1 MPAIYAGPSLSGM
14 PALDS
19 LRERLAELSDLHAL
33 ARLAAWDQ
41 RTMMP
46 PLGAPAP
53 ANQVA
58 TLQRLLHDRET
69 DDEIGAWLEEL
80 DGDGAALD
88 EIDRDLVRVARRDWE
103 RARRIPKDPTGN
115 LALAASERQA
125 AWLTARAANDFAA
138 FAPALRRNVELA
150 RDYAACF
157 ADAAHP
163 YDAHLADYDF
173 GLTAARV
180 REIFDPLAERL
191 TALAAEAADR
201 PALPPLSVP
210 LEAQQGAVDTVLK
223 RLGVTEDSWRVD
235 VSPHPFT
242 SWLSAQDTRVTT
254 RFNPEAQFESVL
266 AAMHEYGHALYER
279 QIPPELQRTNVG
291 RGPSMSAHESQSKL
305 WENHVGRNAA
315 FAPVL
320 AAELRAGG
328 FEIAPEALHAA
339 ITAVEPSLI
348 RVSADP
354 LTYPLH
360 IVLRFDLEV
369 VLIEGSLD
377 IADLPAAWN
386 DGMRRLLGVEVPDDA
401 HGVLQDM
408 HWSGGA
414 FGYFPSYALGCLIAA
429 QLWEKLEAELG
440 AQDDALRSGDV
451 AAIRTWLAEHVHR
464 HGRRLDTEPLVEAAT
479 GRGIDPEAYLRV
491 VTPFASR

>member
-1 MPAIYAGPSLSGM
+1 MAAMYAGRTLRGM
-14 PALDS
+14 PALER
-19 LRERLAELSDLHAL
+19 LRERLAELSDLAAL

-46 PLGAPAP
+46 PLGAPAR
-53 ANQVA
+53 AHQVA
-58 TLQRLLHDRET
+58 TLQRLVHDRQT
-69 DDEIGAWLEEL
+69 DDEIGAWLDEL
-80 DGDGAALD
+80 DSDGAALGD
-88 EIDRDLVRVARRDWE
+88 IERDLVRVARRDWD
-103 RARRIPKDPTGN
+103 RARRVPRELASD
-115 LALAASERQA
+115 LALAAAEGQA
-125 AWLTARAANDFAA
+125 AWQAARAASDFAA
-138 FAPALRRNVELA
+138 FAPALRRNVGLA

-157 ADAAHP
+157 PDAAHP

-210 LEAQQGAVDTVLK
+210 VEAQRAAVDAVLA

-235 VSPHPFT
+235 VSAHPFT

-254 RFNPEAQFESVL
+254 RFNPEAHFESVL

-279 QIPPELQRTNVG
+279 QIPPELQRTNAG

-315 FAPVL
+315 FAPVIV
-320 AAELRAGG
+320 AELRAGG
-328 FEIAPEALHAA
+328 FEIAPDALHAA

-369 VLIEGSLD
+369 ALMEGSLQV
-377 IADLPAAWN
+377 ADLPAAWS
-386 DGMRRLLGVEVPDDA
+386 DGMRRRLGIEVPDDA

-429 QLWEKLEAELG
+429 QLWEALEAELG

-464 HGRRLDTEPLVEAAT
+464 HGRRLDTEPLVEAAA
-479 GRGIDPEAYLRV
+479 RRRIDPPPYRRV
-491 VTPFASR
+491 VGASGRA

>member
-1 MPAIYAGPSLSGM
+1 MYARPTLSGM

-46 PLGAPAP
+46 PLGAPAR

-103 RARRIPKDPTGN
+103 RARRIPKELAGD
-115 LALAASERQA
+115 LALAAAEGQA
-125 AWLTARAANDFAA
+125 AWLTARAASDFAA
-138 FAPALRRNVELA
+138 FAPALRRNVDLA
-150 RDYAACF
+150 REYAACF
-157 ADAAHP
+157 PDAAHP

-173 GLTAARV
+173 GLTAERV

-191 TALAAEAADR
+191 TALAAEAAGN
-201 PALPPLSVP
+201 PATPPLSVP
-210 LEAQQGAVDTVLK
+210 LAAQQAAVDAVLK

-305 WENHVGRNAA
+305 WENHVGRNPA

-328 FEIAPEALHAA
+328 FDIDPEALHAA

-369 VLIEGSLD
+369 ALMAGSLD
-377 IADLPAAWN
+377 VADLPAAWN

-401 HGVLQDM
+401 HGVLQDT

-414 FGYFPSYALGCLIAA
+414 FGYFPSYALGCLIGA
-429 QLWEKLEAELG
+429 QLWEALEAGAG
-440 AQDDALRSGDV
+440 AQDDALRAGDV
-451 AAIRTWLAEHVHR
+451 SAVRTWLAEHVHR

-479 GRGIDPEAYLRV
+479 GRGIDPEPYLRF
-491 VTPFASR
+491 VTPFTRA